1 MKLVLTDIG
10 GAEHDLDA
18 VVLGLAADVYRL
30 NQRLMRVEAELD
42 ISYQDAKAQAIVDT
56 EESDGSTETE

>member
-30 NQRLMRVEAELD
+30 NQRLMRVEAELG
-42 ISYQDAKAQAIVDT
+42 ISYQDAEAQAISET